1 MNRLAEREEDEFE
14 EQPPNEASAAAAVSA
29 LHAELELADGNLD
42 ALDRKSALL
51 PAFLAALAGLFI
63 SSESVLSGLGLT
75 GVLIALVAG
84 ILSVSS
90 ALYAMRARA
99 HILGPDV
106 DEVIANLDL
115 PIADF
120 NAALANSLAEA
131 INHATQVALFKARWL
146 NRAMILAVVTIL
158 FLSLARLGGGSQ

>member
-1 MNRLAEREEDEFE
+1 MFL
-14 EQPPNEASAAAAVSA
+14 PPHARSATDWP
-29 LHAELELADGNLD
+29 LRPRDGN
-42 ALDRKSALL
+42 
-51 PAFLAALAGLFI
+51 G
-63 SSESVLSGLGLT
+63 
-75 GVLIALVAG
+75 
-84 ILSVSS
+84 
-90 ALYAMRARA
+90 
-99 HILGPDV
+99 LGPDV

-158 FLSLARLGGGSQ
+158 FLSLARLGGSQ

>member
-1 MNRLAEREEDEFE
+1 MNRSPEEED
-14 EQPPNEASAAAAVSA
+14 QDRAPHEASAAAAVAA
-29 LHAELELADGNLD
+29 LQAELELADHNLD

-63 SSESVLSGLGLT
+63 SSESVLTGLGI
-75 GVLIALVAG
+75 GAVVIALASG
-84 ILSVSS
+84 IISVSS

-106 DEVIANLDL
+106 DEVIVNLDL

-120 NAALANSLAEA
+120 NAALAGSLAEA

-146 NRAMILAVVTIL
+146 NRAMLLAVVTIL
-158 FLSLARLGGGSQ
+158 FLSLARLGGGPQ